1 MADLHCTPST
11 LEVDYDKN
19 LTALYKSITDQDWSR
34 SINFCQKYPEQA
46 ATWVVRHYEDDE
58 DSTKED
64 NKEIM
69 WRFLPLHSAC
79 ARQPPASVISALIRA
94 YPDAAKCV
102 DDQGMYALH
111 YACGNQATRDVI
123 RLLLVSFPEAS
134 TIADPRGMLPI
145 HYVACWGPSTVS
157 VVDMLLVTNSRVGV
171 ALDGDGN
178 TALDLALEGE
188 YNEKDA
194 VVATLKKWLRKD
206 EVASAASSNQ
216 NTYSSNPLRHAASAG
231 STGAVGNNK
240 VSQNAARSSVNS
252 THADTSSNAYSNNV
266 SNNNNKRDGHNNTN
280 EGNSNRRSVID
291 SIISSTRNT
300 SLIDAESVSTMGSHK
315 SQSRS
320 GHSVASKSVNKS
332 RKAIS
337 PVEEEKK
344 EEECDD
350 DVNSNRN
357 DNSDTKFTFD
367 DNTGIDNESG
377 RQSRSSETARSQGRQ
392 SRSSETARS
401 QTEASVD
408 TLKRVENELQNLQGD
423 MEIKERGWKEKNN
436 ELESTWSEKFSKL
449 EETAKRDAVELVM
462 TKRELRENKEE
473 LQTKNTKL
481 SKLEKE
487 FGEIKA
493 KLVESTEERRG
504 LQVTLGDL
512 MEQHE
517 TFERRS
523 GNMNDRLGSLS
534 VSLVSMMEQQ
544 NMLTNAMK
552 NRNTKA
558 KSTFDDRKKRLQDML
573 DMEESMENDET
584 NLENALK
591 KQNKEMEAIAAV
603 IAAARD

>member
-34 SINFCQKYPEQA
+34 AISFCQKYPEQA

-58 DSTKED
+58 SIGED

-79 ARQPPASVISALIRA
+79 ARQPPASVISALLRA

-123 RLLLVSFPEAS
+123 RLLLVNFPAAS

-157 VVDMLLVTNSRVGV
+157 VVDMLLVTNSHVGV

-178 TALDLALEGE
+178 TALDLALDGE

-206 EVASAASSNQ
+206 DMVSTANSNQ
-216 NTYSSNPLRHAASAG
+216 NASSGNFLRNASLG
-231 STGAVGNNK
+231 STGAGNPYTSGYTKSAYTSGNSKVGQSTNAQTSKSVASNK
-240 VSQNAARSSVNS
+240 SK
-252 THADTSSNAYSNNV
+252 SNNI
-266 SNNNNKRDGHNNTN
+266 NDNDNGQNNTS
-280 EGNSNRRSVID
+280 NSEPRRRSVID
-291 SIISSTRNT
+291 SIISSTRN
-300 SLIDAESVSTMGSHK
+300 SSLNLIDAESVSTMSGHN
-315 SQSRS
+315 SRS
-320 GHSVASKSVNKS
+320 GQSVASKSVAKSVANKS
-332 RKAIS
+332 RS
-337 PVEEEKK
+337 MFPTVEEEEKK
-344 EEECDD
+344 EEDYDD
-350 DVNSNRN
+350 DNN
-357 DNSDTKFTFD
+357 NSDTKPNL
-367 DNTGIDNESG
+367 NTGSDS
-377 RQSRSSETARSQGRQ
+377 
-392 SRSSETARS
+392 
-401 QTEASVD
+401 
-408 TLKRVENELQNLQGD
+408 LKRMENQLQNLQGD

-436 ELESTWSEKFSKL
+436 ELEATWSEKFAKL
-449 EETAKRDAVELVM
+449 EEQAKKDAAELAS
-462 TKRELRENKEE
+462 TKKELLETKEE
-473 LQTKNTKL
+473 LAARSEKV

-487 FGEIKA
+487 FEETKA
-493 KLVESTEERRG
+493 KLLESTEERRG

-517 TFERRS
+517 TFKSRS

-534 VSLVSMMEQQ
+534 VSLVSMMDQQ
-544 NMLTNAMK
+544 SMLTKAMK
-552 NRNTKA
+552 NRNEKA
-558 KSTFDDRKKRLQDML
+558 KTTFEDRKKRLQEML
-573 DMEESMENDET
+573 DMEESMEKDET
-584 NLENALK
+584 HLENALK

>member
-34 SINFCQKYPEQA
+34 AISFCQKYPEQA

-58 DSTKED
+58 SSKED

-79 ARQPPASVISALIRA
+79 ARQPPASFISALLRA

-123 RLLLVSFPEAS
+123 RLLLVNFPEAS

-157 VVDMLLVTNSRVGV
+157 VVDMLLVTNSQVGV

-206 EVASAASSNQ
+206 DMVGAASSKQ
-216 NTYSSNPLRHAASAG
+216 DASSGNFLRNASLG
-231 STGAVGNNK
+231 STGAGSPYTSGSNK
-240 VSQNAARSSVNS
+240 VGQSANAQTSKSNS
-252 THADTSSNAYSNNV
+252 EP
-266 SNNNNKRDGHNNTN
+266 R
-280 EGNSNRRSVID
+280 RRSVID
-291 SIISSTRNT
+291 SIISSTRNQ
-300 SLIDAESVSTMGSHK
+300 SLNLIDAESVSTMSGHN
-315 SQSRS
+315 SRS
-320 GHSVASKSVNKS
+320 GQSGNKNRSKF
-332 RKAIS
+332 
-337 PVEEEKK
+337 PTVEEEKK
-344 EEECDD
+344 EEGYDD
-350 DVNSNRN
+350 DRN
-357 DNSDTKFTFD
+357 DNNNSDTK
-367 DNTGIDNESG
+367 
-377 RQSRSSETARSQGRQ
+377 
-392 SRSSETARS
+392 
-401 QTEASVD
+401 
-408 TLKRVENELQNLQGD
+408 LKRMETKLQNLKGD

-436 ELESTWSEKFSKL
+436 ELEATWSKKFAEL
-449 EETAKRDAVELVM
+449 EEKAKKDAAELAL
-462 TKRELRENKEE
+462 TKKELLETKEE
-473 LQTKNTKL
+473 LATKSEKV

-487 FGEIKA
+487 FEETKA
-493 KLVESTEERRG
+493 KLVESAEERKG

-517 TFERRS
+517 TFKSRS

-534 VSLVSMMEQQ
+534 VSLVSMMDQQ
-544 NMLTNAMK
+544 SMLTKAMK
-552 NRNTKA
+552 NRNEKA
-558 KSTFDDRKKRLQDML
+558 KSTFEDRKKRLQEML
-573 DMEESMENDET
+573 DMEESMEEDET
-584 NLENALK
+584 HLENALK